1 MLLILNAAINVHLV
15 ASGFYTETNK
25 QTKSQEKET
34 KKYIH
39 NLYINLKTL
48 YKWVVVYKMLMLGG
62 LTLYSFKK
70 KGKQYLKLDGRTGT
84 DKQPLK

>member
-62 LTLYSFKK
+62 VDFIQFQK
-70 KGKQYLKLDGRTGT
+70 KGNNI
-84 DKQPLK
+84 